1 MTGST
6 PVAQDPPVGARPW
19 LILALT
25 CAAQFMGVL
34 DVTIVNVALPSMQ
47 EDLALS
53 AGGLQWVVT
62 SYTLTFAGF
71 LLLGGRAADVFGL
84 KRVFLTGLA
93 IFTIASLAGG
103 LAQEG
108 WQLVAARA
116 LQGLGGAIFTPAT
129 LTMIT
134 TTFPQPRAKAKALGI
149 WSAVA
154 GAGGALGGV
163 IGGLLTGI
171 LSWRWVLI
179 VNVPLGALL
188 FVAAAWLMT
197 SDRGGSARG
206 KLDLPG
212 SATVTLGAGCLI
224 GAIVGVEQ
232 WGWGT
237 PTISLFAAAAVL
249 LVGFVAIER
258 RVRHPLVPLSI
269 FRVRSVTV
277 ANLLSL
283 ANSGVLPV
291 TFFFLSLYLQQ
302 VLLMDPLTAGLAMV
316 PAAVGIAAGSVL
328 AGRLVVAAGSRLVV
342 LAGSIVAAAAL
353 VWLSFISTEGGYW
366 GQVPVPLF
374 LAMAGLGVVG
384 LPLTMSATSGVGPEQ
399 QGLTAGLL
407 NSARQVGGAVG
418 MSALVAVAAA
428 VTAMQFDGGAPSA
441 GALVDGFQVAW
452 WVGAAMLVVT
462 GLGSFALP
470 KAVRTQPDRIL
481 KELHLEYQPG
491 SSSPHP

>member
-1 MTGST
+1 M
-6 PVAQDPPVGARPW
+6 GARPW

-47 EDLALS
+47 EDLSLS
-53 AGGLQWVVT
+53 AADLQWVVT

-179 VNVPLGALL
+179 VNVPLGVVL
-188 FVAAAWLMT
+188 FAAAAWLMT
-197 SDRGGSARG
+197 DERGGSARG

-232 WGWGT
+232 WGWLAA
-237 PTISLFAAAAVL
+237 PTMSLFAAAVIL
-249 LVGFVAIER
+249 LVAFVAIER
-258 RVRHPLVPLSI
+258 RVRYPLVPLSI
-269 FRVRSVTV
+269 FRVRSVSV
-277 ANLLSL
+277 ANVLSL

-316 PAAVGIAAGSVL
+316 PAAVGIAAGSIL

-342 LAGSIVAAAAL
+342 FAGSVVAATAL
-353 VWLSFISTEGGYW
+353 VWLSFISAEGGYW
-366 GQVPVPLF
+366 GQVPAPLF

-407 NSARQVGGAVG
+407 NSARQVGGAIG
-418 MSALVAVAAA
+418 MSALVAIAAA
-428 VTAMQFDGGAPSA
+428 VTTEQLDGGAPSA
-441 GALVDGFQVAW
+441 GALVDGFRVAW
-452 WVGAAMLVVT
+452 LVGAVMLVIT
-462 GLGSFALP
+462 GIGSFALP
-470 KAVRTQPDRIL
+470 RVVRQRPDRVL
-481 KELHLEYQPG
+481 TQMHHGQQAESPRPG
-491 SSSPHP
+491 K

>member
-1 MTGST
+1 MSKTVGDLEGALESPT
-6 PVAQDPPVGARPW
+6 GARPW

-47 EDLALS
+47 EDLSLS
-53 AGGLQWVVT
+53 AGALQWVVT
-62 SYTLTFAGF
+62 GYTLTFAGF

-179 VNVPLGALL
+179 VNVPLGLLL
-188 FVAAAWLMT
+188 FAAAAWLMT
-197 SDRGGSARG
+197 GDRGGSARG

-224 GAIVGVEQ
+224 GGIVGVEQ
-232 WGWGT
+232 WGWAAA
-237 PTISLFAAAAVL
+237 PTISLFAAAVVL
-249 LVGFVAIER
+249 LVAFVAIER
-258 RVRHPLVPLSI
+258 RVRYPLVPLSI
-269 FRVRSVTV
+269 FRIRSVSV
-277 ANLLSL
+277 ANVLSL
-283 ANSGVLPV
+283 GNSGVLPV

-316 PAAVGIAAGSVL
+316 PAAVGIAAGSIL

-342 LAGSIVAAAAL
+342 FVGSMVAAAAL
-353 VWLSFISTEGGYW
+353 VWLSFITAEGGYW
-366 GQVPVPLF
+366 GQVPAPLF

-407 NSARQVGGAVG
+407 NSARQVGGAIG
-418 MSALVAVAAA
+418 MSLLVAVAAA
-428 VTAMQFDGGAPSA
+428 VTTEQLDRGTSSA
-441 GALVDGFQVAW
+441 GALVDGFRVAW
-452 WVGAAMLVVT
+452 LAGAAMLIIT
-462 GLGSFALP
+462 GIGSFALP
-470 KAVRTQPDRIL
+470 KAVRTTAR
-481 KELHLEYQPG
+481 
-491 SSSPHP
+491 SSSQGDES